1 MDFGAFVLCQR
12 LHREISSADVFA
24 NSLELVKLAEEVGF
38 SNAWFPE
45 HHLLH
50 YVSCPS
56 PLMMAVKAAS
66 VTQSIRVGTAIAVAP
81 YYHPI
86 RLAGEIGMA
95 DHLTDGRLEI
105 ATGRGAVNYEFSR
118 FGIDVP
124 TASAR
129 FQESA
134 KAVQDLLTN
143 EDCVSDGPTWPFPA
157 STAVPRPLQDPFP
170 PMWVAA
176 RSPETIDWS
185 VKNGFN
191 VMTNTPWGEPLAAI
205 EAVGQQFQDAVSRAN
220 PTVRPKFGVS
230 RVAFVAESDAEA
242 RAEMDA
248 VQVSNRVFT
257 RLFRDM
263 AEIRGGFAEPE
274 PVEGEPTPDDLF
286 NVLIAGS
293 PKTCIDKLKILER
306 AGVDHF
312 IMFVFG
318 RDHESAMRSVR
329 MFGEQVIPAFRK
341 A

>member
-1 MDFGAFVLCQR
+1 MDFGAFILCQR
-12 LHREISSADVFA
+12 LQRELSTTEVFD
-24 NSLELVKLAEEVGF
+24 NSLELVQLAEKVGF
-38 SNAWFPE
+38 RNAWFPE

-66 VTQSIRVGTAIAVAP
+66 VTNSIRVGTAITVAP

-95 DHLTDGRLEI
+95 DHLTNGRLEI
-105 ATGRGAVNYEFSR
+105 GTGRGAVNYEFTR

-129 FQESA
+129 FQEAA
-134 KAVQDLLTN
+134 KTVQNLLAN
-143 EDCVSDGPTWPFPA
+143 EDCSSDGPTWPFPE
-157 STAVPRPLQDPFP
+157 STTVPRPLQDPFP

-205 EAVGQQFQDAVSRAN
+205 ESVGKQFQASVDAAN
-220 PTVRPKFGVS
+220 PAVRPKFGVS
-230 RVAFVAESDAEA
+230 RVAFVAETDDEA
-242 RAEMDA
+242 RAEMEA
-248 VQVSNRVFT
+248 VQTSNRVFT

-263 AEIRGGFAEPE
+263 AQISGGFAEPA
-274 PVEGEPTPDDLF
+274 PVEGEPTPDELF
-286 NVLIAGS
+286 DVLIAGS
-293 PKTCIDKLKILER
+293 PKTCIEKLKYLEGV
-306 AGVDHF
+306 GVDHF

-318 RDHESAMRSVR
+318 KDHESTMRSVR
-329 MFGEQVIPAFRK
+329 LFGEKVIPAFRND
-341 A
+341 